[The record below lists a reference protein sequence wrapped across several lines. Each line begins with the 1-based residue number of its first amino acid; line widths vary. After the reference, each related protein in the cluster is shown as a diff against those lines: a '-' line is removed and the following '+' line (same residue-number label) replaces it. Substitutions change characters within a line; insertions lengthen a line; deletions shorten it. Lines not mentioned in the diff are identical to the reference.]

1 MNTEMK
7 KTVVYSTGDKILN
20 IMKEQDMDIP
30 ELSLRCGVR
39 EDVLMDIL
47 AGIREADISTLC
59 KIADGLEICVREL
72 CPDEESYVVPVE
84 KDILAKLIVISELKE
99 ISETLR
105 LSSKNFTQ
113 ESAVYVNQTLKS
125 FDQGLAEVVER
136 LIFTA
141 SAIRDAVDALPV
153 ALRPGKKE

>member
-99 ISETLR
+99 MELEELIGTILETV
-105 LSSKNFTQ
+105 SKNTVFMNKAAGVIPSVIL
-113 ESAVYVNQTLKS
+113 EECLW
-125 FDQGLAEVVER
+125 
-136 LIFTA
+136 
-141 SAIRDAVDALPV
+141 
-153 ALRPGKKE
+153 

>member
-30 ELSLRCGVR
+30 ELSLRCGV
-39 EDVLMDIL
+39 
-47 AGIREADISTLC
+47 READISTLC

-99 ISETLR
+99 MEL
-105 LSSKNFTQ
+105 
-113 ESAVYVNQTLKS
+113 E
-125 FDQGLAEVVER
+125 E
-136 LIFTA
+136 LIGTILENGIEEHGFY
-141 SAIRDAVDALPV
+141 
-153 ALRPGKKE
+153 E

>member
-47 AGIREADISTLC
+47 AGIREADIKLQTDWRFVYGSFALMKKAMSFRWK
-59 KIADGLEICVREL
+59 KISLQ
-72 CPDEESYVVPVE
+72 
-84 KDILAKLIVISELKE
+84 
-99 ISETLR
+99 
-105 LSSKNFTQ
+105 SS
-113 ESAVYVNQTLKS
+113 L
-125 FDQGLAEVVER
+125 
-136 LIFTA
+136 
-141 SAIRDAVDALPV
+141 
-153 ALRPGKKE
+153 

>member
-47 AGIREADISTLC
+47 AGIREPDITTLC
-59 KIADGLEICVREL
+59 KIADALGICVHEL
-72 CPDEESYVVPVE
+72 CPDEEKYAIPVE

-99 ISETLR
+99 MEL
-105 LSSKNFTQ
+105 
-113 ESAVYVNQTLKS
+113 E
-125 FDQGLAEVVER
+125 E
-136 LIFTA
+136 LIGTILENGIEEHGFY
-141 SAIRDAVDALPV
+141 
-153 ALRPGKKE
+153 E

>member
-47 AGIREADISTLC
+47 ADIREADISTLC

-99 ISETLR
+99 MEL
-105 LSSKNFTQ
+105 
-113 ESAVYVNQTLKS
+113 E
-125 FDQGLAEVVER
+125 E
-136 LIFTA
+136 LIGTILENGIEEHGFY
-141 SAIRDAVDALPV
+141 
-153 ALRPGKKE
+153 E

>member
-84 KDILAKLIVISELKE
+84 KDILAKRSEERRVGKE
-99 ISETLR
+99 CRSR
-105 LSSKNFTQ
+105 WSP
-113 ESAVYVNQTLKS
+113 YH
-125 FDQGLAEVVER
+125 
-136 LIFTA
+136 
-141 SAIRDAVDALPV
+141 
-153 ALRPGKKE
+153 

>member
-84 KDILAKLIVISELKE
+84 KGDGIGGADWHNS
-99 ISETLR
+99 
-105 LSSKNFTQ
+105 
-113 ESAVYVNQTLKS
+113 
-125 FDQGLAEVVER
+125 
-136 LIFTA
+136 
-141 SAIRDAVDALPV
+141 
-153 ALRPGKKE
+153 GKRYRRTRFL

>member
-47 AGIREADISTLC
+47 AGI
-59 KIADGLEICVREL
+59 
-72 CPDEESYVVPVE
+72 
-84 KDILAKLIVISELKE
+84 
-99 ISETLR
+99 
-105 LSSKNFTQ
+105 
-113 ESAVYVNQTLKS
+113 
-125 FDQGLAEVVER
+125 
-136 LIFTA
+136 
-141 SAIRDAVDALPV
+141 
-153 ALRPGKKE
+153 GKQI

>member
-99 ISETLR
+99 MELEELIGTILENGIEEHGWRNAYGNKISDDF
-105 LSSKNFTQ
+105 LSGGGYRK
-113 ESAVYVNQTLKS
+113 
-125 FDQGLAEVVER
+125 
-136 LIFTA
+136 
-141 SAIRDAVDALPV
+141 RDSEKRAGVDKVSDYRCKAL
-153 ALRPGKKE
+153 

>member
-47 AGIREADISTLC
+47 AGIREAPSMKHGNASFIISSTM
-59 KIADGLEICVREL
+59 
-72 CPDEESYVVPVE
+72 
-84 KDILAKLIVISELKE
+84 
-99 ISETLR
+99 T
-105 LSSKNFTQ
+105 
-113 ESAVYVNQTLKS
+113 
-125 FDQGLAEVVER
+125 
-136 LIFTA
+136 
-141 SAIRDAVDALPV
+141 
-153 ALRPGKKE
+153 